1 MSTLFKFG
9 SVKLNKTD
17 FDEVN
22 WQEVISKCKKK
33 DCLCYCTCFN
43 SRAEEEKSNAN
54 LKNLAIFS
62 LLSIVT
68 MPILWTKKEEPFSS
82 GYLFDSIDDNYL
94 GVLKEL
100 VPRILDAEMK
110 ARISDILWIRKKDPD
125 YATIAVYSYIES
137 SKILEN
143 PDDFM
148 SSFIRLNRAVN
159 LAASIGK
166 RSKLFD
172 DTIDYIE
179 TIVKRNNGE
188 DKKFHSIYLME
199 LLQEYKKGNF
209 EYYASLSKK
218 IALTAEND
226 HYWWKAKFAW
236 ETKAKW
242 HRLSR
247 EKDKE
252 REALK
257 YAAETYVKNAEDDI
271 GIKSDYINAS
281 GRIEEAIQEYRRVG
295 NEDKR
300 VDELHLLLLEYQSKS
315 TSQMTQIP
323 LFNYSIPIAIINQ
336 AREFVM
342 EKATQDA
349 VFALASIVSSPKISK
364 LRDDVEKVVN
374 ENPLSDIILGT
385 LVNEAGKQIYKK
397 KSMHSEKPD
406 DKEKATE
413 DEMFKHAK
421 FYHLN
426 FVVGIIEP
434 ARQQIIQEHKVQIE
448 DLLPIVS
455 SNLFVPAGRELI
467 YAYGLHAGLIGDFL
481 TSTHLLIPQLENSIR
496 YVLNSNGIITSS
508 LDISGIQNEHGLNN
522 TLIKEKLTE
531 FIPEDIVF
539 DLRGLLIER
548 CGSNLRHRMAHGLID
563 FQEYESSLEVK
574 YLWWLTLN
582 LCYIW
587 KVFSEPHNER

>member
-1 MSTLFKFG
+1 MSTPFKFG
-9 SVKLNKTD
+9 SAKLGKTD

-33 DCLCYCTCFN
+33 DCLCYCTRFN
-43 SRAEEEKSNAN
+43 SRAEEEKSNSN

-68 MPILWTKKEEPFSS
+68 MPILGKKREEPFSS

-94 GVLKEL
+94 EVLKEL
-100 VPRILDAEMK
+100 VPGILDAEMK
-110 ARISDILWIRKKDPD
+110 ARISDILWIRKKDPS
-125 YATIAVYSYIES
+125 YATIAVDSYIGS
-137 SKILEN
+137 SEILEN
-143 PDDFM
+143 PEDFM

-166 RSKLFD
+166 RSELFD
-172 DTIDYIE
+172 NTIDYIE
-179 TIVKRNNGE
+179 TILKRNSGE

-199 LLQEYKKGNF
+199 LLQEFKEGNF
-209 EYYASLSKK
+209 EYYASLSEK
-218 IALTAEND
+218 IALTAESD

-242 HRLSR
+242 HRLAR

-257 YAAETYVKNAEDDI
+257 HAAETYVKNAEDDI
-271 GIKSDYINAS
+271 EIKSDYMNAS
-281 GRIEEAIQEYRRVG
+281 GRIEEAIQEYRKIG
-295 NEDKR
+295 NEDTR
-300 VDELHLLLLEYQSKS
+300 VDELHLLLLEYQSRS

-323 LFNYSIPIAIINQ
+323 SFEYSIPAAKINK

-342 EKATQDA
+342 EKTIQDA
-349 VFALASIVSSPKISK
+349 IFALALIVSSPKVSI
-364 LRDDVEKVVN
+364 LRKEV
-374 ENPLSDIILGT
+374 ENPDNNSLSDIIPVT
-385 LVNEAGKQIYKK
+385 IVNEDGKQTYKK
-397 KSMHSEKPD
+397 RSMHSVKPD
-406 DKEKATE
+406 EKETATN
-413 DEMFKHAK
+413 DEMFEYAK
-421 FYHLN
+421 FCHLN
-426 FVVGIIEP
+426 FVQGIIEP
-434 ARQQIIQEHKVQIE
+434 ARQQIIQEHEVQIE
-448 DLLPIVS
+448 NLLPIVS
-455 SNLFVPAGRELI
+455 SNPFVPAGRELI
-467 YAYGLHAGLIGDFL
+467 YASGLHAGLKGDFL

-496 YVLNSNGIITSS
+496 YILSNNGTITSS
-508 LDISGIQNEHGLNN
+508 LNQSGIQNEHGLNT
-522 TLIKEKLTE
+522 TLINKKLTE

-587 KVFSEPHNER
+587 KVFSGPHNER